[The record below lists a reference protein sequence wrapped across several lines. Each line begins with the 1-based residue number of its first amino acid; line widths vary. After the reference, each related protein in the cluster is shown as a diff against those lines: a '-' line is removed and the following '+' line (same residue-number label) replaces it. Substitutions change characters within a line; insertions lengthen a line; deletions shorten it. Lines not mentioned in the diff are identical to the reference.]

1 MGRDITKKIQKKVEN
16 LDVDYKKKKM
26 SKNGKKIE
34 GKEKILERILKIIFD
49 EIKNQLKM
57 ISIICLCKKSV

>member
-1 MGRDITKKIQKKVEN
+1 
-16 LDVDYKKKKM
+16 M

-49 EIKNQLKM
+49 EIKNQLEM